1 MMNQYRDVESL
12 NAFQELKRKGYSE
25 DYILKILDQNRE
37 IIHTH
42 LCNGR
47 MEASGFTSGQPW
59 IDIAP
64 NYKEVNVEQAIED
77 DHSVFHMYRRLIDL
91 RHNHDILTY
100 GDITPLYMTHDQLF
114 IYRRNYQSK
123 SWL

>member
-1 MMNQYRDVESL
+1 MQW
-12 NAFQELKRKGYSE
+12 
-25 DYILKILDQNRE
+25 
-37 IIHTH
+37 T
-42 LCNGR
+42 NG
-47 MEASGFTSGQPW
+47 EASGFTSGQPW

-100 GDITPLYMTHDQLF
+100 GDITPLYMTHDQLLF
-114 IYRRNYQSK
+114 TVVIINLNRGF
-123 SWL
+123 